1 MNEQI
6 MQELVAEL
14 GNTIAQQSIDMALL
28 KATNRE
34 LQKELER
41 VNAELSAYKQKEA
54 EEAKGV
60 ESVE

>member
-6 MQELVAEL
+6 MQELIADL
-14 GNTIAQQSIDMALL
+14 GNTIAQQTIDMALL

-34 LQKELER
+34 LQRELER
-41 VNAELSAYKQKEA
+41 VNAEL
-54 EEAKGV
+54 AKLTVNETEGV

>member
-6 MQELVAEL
+6 MQELIADL

-34 LQKELER
+34 LQRELER
-41 VNAELSAYKQKEA
+41 VNAEL
-54 EEAKGV
+54 AKLTVNETEGV

>member
-34 LQKELER
+34 LQRELER
-41 VNAELSAYKQKEA
+41 VNAELAVYKQKEA

>member
-6 MQELVAEL
+6 MQELIADL

-28 KATNRE
+28 KATNRK
-34 LQKELER
+34 LQRELER
-41 VNAELSAYKQKEA
+41 VNAELAVYKQKEA

>member
-14 GNTIAQQSIDMALL
+14 GNTIAQQTIDMAFL

-41 VNAELSAYKQKEA
+41 VNAELAKCTSNEA
-54 EEAKGV
+54 ESEGV

>member
-14 GNTIAQQSIDMALL
+14 GNTIAQQSIDMAFL
-28 KATNRE
+28 KAANKE

-41 VNAELSAYKQKEA
+41 VNAELAKCTSNEA
-54 EEAKGV
+54 ESEGV
-60 ESVE
+60 DSVE

>member
-6 MQELVAEL
+6 MQELIADL
-14 GNTIAQQSIDMALL
+14 GNTIAQQTIDMALL

-34 LQKELER
+34 LQRELER
-41 VNAELSAYKQKEA
+41 VNAEL
-54 EEAKGV
+54 AKLAVNETEGV

>member
-6 MQELVAEL
+6 MQELIADL

-34 LQKELER
+34 LQRELER
-41 VNAELSAYKQKEA
+41 VNAEL
-54 EEAKGV
+54 AKLAVNETEGV

>member
-6 MQELVAEL
+6 MQELIADL

-28 KATNRE
+28 RATNRE

-41 VNAELSAYKQKEA
+41 VNAEL
-54 EEAKGV
+54 AKLAVNETEGV

>member
-6 MQELVAEL
+6 MQELVADL
-14 GNTIAQQSIDMALL
+14 GNTIAQQSIDIALL

-34 LQKELER
+34 LQRELER
-41 VNAELSAYKQKEA
+41 VNAEL
-54 EEAKGV
+54 AKLTVNETEGV

>member
-6 MQELVAEL
+6 MQELITDL

-34 LQKELER
+34 LQRELER
-41 VNAELSAYKQKEA
+41 VNSELSVYKQKEA

>member
-34 LQKELER
+34 LQRELEK
-41 VNAELSAYKQKEA
+41 VNAEL
-54 EEAKGV
+54 AKLTVNETEGV

>member
-6 MQELVAEL
+6 MQELIADL
-14 GNTIAQQSIDMALL
+14 GNTIAQQTIDMAFL
-28 KATNRE
+28 KAANKE

-41 VNAELSAYKQKEA
+41 VNSELSVYKQKEA

>member
-6 MQELVAEL
+6 MQELIADL

-34 LQKELER
+34 LQRELER
-41 VNAELSAYKQKEA
+41 VNAELAVYKQKEA

>member
-6 MQELVAEL
+6 MQELVADL

-34 LQKELER
+34 LQRELER
-41 VNAELSAYKQKEA
+41 VNAELSVYKQKEA

>member
-6 MQELVAEL
+6 MQELVADL

-34 LQKELER
+34 LQRELER
-41 VNAELSAYKQKEA
+41 VNAEL
-54 EEAKGV
+54 AKLTVNETEGV

>member
-6 MQELVAEL
+6 MQELVADL
-14 GNTIAQQSIDMALL
+14 GNTIAQQAIDMALL

-41 VNAELSAYKQKEA
+41 VNAELAKLAAKE
-54 EEAKGV
+54 EGV
-60 ESVE
+60 DSVE

>member
-6 MQELVAEL
+6 MQELIADL
-14 GNTIAQQSIDMALL
+14 GNTIAQQAIDMALL

-41 VNAELSAYKQKEA
+41 VNAELAKCTSNEA
-54 EEAKGV
+54 ESEGV
-60 ESVE
+60 DSVE

>member
-6 MQELVAEL
+6 MQELVADL

-28 KATNRE
+28 RATNRE

-41 VNAELSAYKQKEA
+41 VNAEL
-54 EEAKGV
+54 AKLAVNETEGV

>member
-6 MQELVAEL
+6 MQELITDL

-28 KATNRE
+28 RATNRE

-41 VNAELSAYKQKEA
+41 VNAEL
-54 EEAKGV
+54 AKLAVNETEGV

>member
-34 LQKELER
+34 LQRELER
-41 VNAELSAYKQKEA
+41 VNAEL
-54 EEAKGV
+54 AKLTVNETEGV

>member
-6 MQELVAEL
+6 MQELIADL

-34 LQKELER
+34 LQRELER
-41 VNAELSAYKQKEA
+41 VNAELSKLTVNET
-54 EEAKGV
+54 EGV

>member
-14 GNTIAQQSIDMALL
+14 GNTIAQQTIDMAFL
-28 KATNRE
+28 KAANKE

-41 VNAELSAYKQKEA
+41 VNAELAKCTSNEA
-54 EEAKGV
+54 ESEGV
-60 ESVE
+60 DSVE

>member
-1 MNEQI
+1 MNEQV
-6 MQELVAEL
+6 MQELVADL

-28 KATNRE
+28 RATNRE

-41 VNAELSAYKQKEA
+41 VNAEL
-54 EEAKGV
+54 AKLSVNETEGV

>member
-6 MQELVAEL
+6 MQELVADL
-14 GNTIAQQSIDMALL
+14 GNTIAQQSIDMAFL

-41 VNAELSAYKQKEA
+41 VNAELAKCTSNEA
-54 EEAKGV
+54 ESEGV
-60 ESVE
+60 DSVE